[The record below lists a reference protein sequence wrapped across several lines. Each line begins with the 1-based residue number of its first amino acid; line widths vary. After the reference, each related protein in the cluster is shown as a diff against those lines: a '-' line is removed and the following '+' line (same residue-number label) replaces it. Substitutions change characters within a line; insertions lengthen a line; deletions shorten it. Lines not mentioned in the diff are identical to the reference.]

1 MSMKLNRETEQ
12 LVLNN
17 QKLVYYLVN
26 KMGINP
32 NSQDYDDI
40 VSIGTMGLIKAAIS
54 FDSSKNTT
62 FATYASR
69 CINNEIFMHF
79 RKANKYANDI
89 YIYDVI
95 GDDGKGNVITLGDL
109 IEHPESNFIEKIITD
124 ESFIKLISIILNYLE
139 GKKRLVILYKIGDV
153 LQPNIAQ
160 KLNISQSY
168 VSRIAQKAIHE
179 IRDVANDNIQFKE
192 VFSMSIVGDEYRISF
207 SSKDITKFNQIFATL
222 LQNLTSTET
231 LPNFRV
237 NCNKERIVIQIP
249 AHPES
254 FAFIAQIIQK
264 IDDFSMSFVSDK
276 IISPEDNAVIQKPE
290 LNISD
295 ENDDTVDE
303 KKVDP
308 ILEGSSVILDVVDKS
323 ETTKC
328 VEEVTTNAIVQVDD
342 TVATVDAST
351 EPLIKRCAG
360 VKQVRNYMLS
370 MSSFTVKDLKQ
381 HFPDMPAAT
390 INNALTLAKSKGLIT
405 SIGRGKYIVNKT

>member
-1 MSMKLNRETEQ
+1 MSMKLSPENEH
-12 LVLNN
+12 LVTDNYR
-17 QKLVYYLVN
+17 LVYYLVN
-26 KMGINP
+26 KMGIKP

-89 YIYDVI
+89 YIYDVM

-124 ESFIKLISIILNYLE
+124 ESFIKLISIALNCLE
-139 GKKRLVILYKIGDV
+139 GRKRLVILYKIGEV
-153 LQPNIAQ
+153 SQPNIAQ

-168 VSRIAQKAIHE
+168 VSRIAQKAIHKIKE
-179 IRDVANDNIQFKE
+179 IANDNIQFKE

-222 LQNLTSTET
+222 LQNLTSAEQ
-231 LPNFRV
+231 LPNFKV

-276 IISPEDNAVIQKPE
+276 TILPEDNTVIQKPE
-290 LNISD
+290 LNSSGGNDDAVD
-295 ENDDTVDE
+295 ENC
-303 KKVDP
+303 P
-308 ILEGSSVILDVVDKS
+308 IAEDSSVISDVIDKT
-323 ETTKC
+323 EATEF
-328 VEEVTTNAIVQVDD
+328 VEEVATGAIAQNGNA
-342 TVATVDAST
+342 VATVDAST
-351 EPLIKRCAG
+351 DPSIKRGAG

-381 HFPDMPAAT
+381 HFPDLPTAT
-390 INNALTLAKSKGLIT
+390 INNAVTLAKSKGLIT